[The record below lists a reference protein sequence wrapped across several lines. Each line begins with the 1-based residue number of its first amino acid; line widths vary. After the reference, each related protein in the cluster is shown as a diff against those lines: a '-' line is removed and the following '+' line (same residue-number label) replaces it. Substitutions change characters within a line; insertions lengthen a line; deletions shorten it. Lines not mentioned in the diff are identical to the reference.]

1 MEFGA
6 DKTDVKSLSLEELQA
21 EMVNIGEKPF
31 RAKQLYEW
39 FHKKLARDYDEM
51 RNIPKSL
58 KEKLESGYTYT
69 SLKIVEVQTSQID
82 GTKKYLFSLADG
94 NLVESVW
101 MQYHH
106 GNSVCISYRWGA
118 VWDVNSVRRQLAD
131 WSGVLRP
138 PRCLTKFMPYQG
150 TRGNA
155 FPTWS

>member
-6 DKTDVKSLSLEELQA
+6 DKKDVKSLSLEELQA
-21 EMVNIGEKPF
+21 EIVNIGEKPF

-51 RNIPKSL
+51 KNIPKSL

-69 SLKIVEVQTSQID
+69 SLNIAEVQTSQID

-106 GNSVCISYRWGA
+106 GNSVCISSQVGCRMGCKFCA
-118 VWDVNSVRRQLAD
+118 STIGGLER
-131 WSGVLRP
+131 G
-138 PRCLTKFMPYQG
+138 LTPSEMLD
-150 TRGNA
+150 
-155 FPTWS
+155 